1 MKKNL
6 SYIIII
12 LAVLFTTNLYGQ
24 IGNIIPDSRLPYE
37 DDGTTL
43 SWTLAG
49 YEGNIPYAE
58 ETIDVTQP
66 PYNAAGDGV
75 TDDTD
80 AIRLAIAATDTS
92 IISEI
97 LFPEG
102 TYLIKAM
109 FPEEGA
115 ALYLPKNII
124 LKGAGSDSTKLKFLI
139 GGDGHDP
146 ATNYIPHCIKISGTS
161 SNKIENVG
169 IEDLTIKRYNEV
181 LNTQIYLWFTDN
193 TFTDKVKGSNIVISN
208 AENCW
213 VIGVESDNPL
223 KHHISISNSNN
234 IEVTG
239 CYIHDPQ
246 FTCGMGYGYGICVS
260 NSSYSLVENNIFS
273 KCRHSMILAAE
284 ADSNVFGYN
293 YSREPRQTDWPT
305 LTCKDFTGDICLHGN
320 SSTNEPP
327 GYTEDRPK
335 DNLFEGNIVWQIK
348 VDHIFGTNGKYNTF
362 FRNRGG
368 KYGIWLDYGGSDG
381 RNHHQT
387 VVNNHVKC
395 YNWLY
400 CILGYPRKF
409 EPDHYFEKNTIV
421 KKVNFWGTAYTRTWS
436 DKKVDTVYPS
446 SWNDD
451 ISYYYEEQ
459 PEFMCFCEWPMH
471 PKNDTNEANRRWGLG
486 GKLTWGRNDIYE
498 FTTETWSG
506 VIQLGGPGSGSD
518 VVIPAGHCVII
529 SPGSTVEIYPFDKL
543 IVKGC
548 LVAEGTENDSILFT
562 VQDYYPG
569 MNTNCYGISFEMT
582 VNPGASILKHC
593 KFEHFRS
600 YECPYDIDE
609 FTPNTHGGAIYVE
622 NYDNL
627 TIDSCSFIH
636 NTAYVGGA
644 ICLKN
649 SNITIEN
656 SEFRDNFGDCGGAI
670 MSSSSSPIII
680 NNIIDNNRC
689 VGGKDLLIQA
699 GGGIYLDGSDSDKI
713 YLTNNVISNNI
724 ACNAGGIAICN
735 CNDKVVCMNNTIT
748 NNDVDYGGGG
758 IWINTSNDI
767 FINNIF
773 WDNTAPQISVSSPDS
788 ATMSFYNCDIQ
799 GGIDGID
806 FAWVNFEGE
815 AVNIIDADPNFIGSG
830 DHPYAITW
838 NTECYNN
845 GRTPDNPADSLLEY
859 LLPTKDPSGNPRIAL
874 DIIDIGA
881 YEAYEPGIYVEDDE
895 LGFGDVSIE
904 NIELQTFEIQ
914 HNESASVILY
924 VDSIKVR
931 TYIYI
936 DSTKTDVGGFT
947 VEDNAFVLV
956 PGDCFSRDITFNPE
970 LVFEDY
976 YGEIVIYSSDPYFPE
991 VTINLTGR
999 GIPSEYQEVFGEINS
1014 DETWNGYIE
1023 LTGDVT
1029 ISNGAT
1035 LTIAENSEV
1044 YNVEGCTLTLED
1056 GTINMAGANLYLKN
1070 YSEFDIYG
1078 IITLSGG
1085 SLIEVTSGSEF
1096 RLEPGSCLYGTE
1108 HTIYVDTYTGKGYDT
1123 WVEMH
1128 EDVPNHNGNIVMIPG
1143 DRIVVNS
1150 NGRFIAYSVY
1160 GDDRITITSV
1170 GDNYYWDGIEIT
1182 DGLNSYIYGCDISK
1196 INHIKLNNS
1205 MFELVSSTFSDCNQI
1220 IARNESEIEL
1230 YCNTFENNRAC
1241 PIVLYESDGIIAQ
1254 NSIINNEGNGISI
1267 YYPPL
1272 YGSVSVN
1279 SDTIQ
1284 YNNGRGVDLY
1294 NVPAMFTHN
1303 EISYNGNPD
1312 NHNSAR
1318 SIGFFAS
1325 GNSGGANMGGN
1336 TIENNYGIEILATRD
1351 AFPNLTFE
1359 LNCFGA
1365 NIIYDEYDPDGY
1377 IYFDQFLL
1385 ACGGYDG
1392 NPIDVRGND
1401 FPNINDDD
1409 FEDRFL
1415 PFYNAY
1421 IFDGEKPPEKVIYEE
1436 GIAQIADSLYE
1447 SAKIKMREIV
1457 DIYPETETA
1466 KNALQWLMYLE
1477 KFSGQDY
1484 ATLRSYIENIDSEL
1498 YSHLERT
1505 KYNTITSTYMAEKDY
1520 YTAITRLEDVLANPP
1535 SFADSIF
1542 AYIDEGYC
1550 YLKLD
1555 EEGSKSLPVECC
1567 FKPKCFEEFS
1577 YVSQNLLDNA
1587 LSASKPSVTNPQIEF
1602 ELHQNYPNPVSH
1614 STTFSFLIPANTKN
1628 AELKIYNVKGQL
1640 VKTFIP
1646 ESNEK
1651 GITDNIKWD
1660 CKDENGRT
1668 LCNGIYLYKLTADKK
1683 EIVKKMVLLR

>member
-6 SYIIII
+6 SYIILII
-12 LAVLFTTNLYGQ
+12 AVLFTTNLYGQ
-24 IGNIIPDSRLPYE
+24 IGNIIPDNRLPYE

-49 YEGNIPYAE
+49 YEGEIPYAE
-58 ETIDVTQP
+58 ETIDVTHP
-66 PYNAAGDGV
+66 DYGAVGDGV

-80 AIRLAIAATDTS
+80 AIRSAISVANDD
-92 IISEI
+92 IVSEI
-97 LFPEG
+97 YFPPG
-102 TYLIKAM
+102 IYLIEG
-109 FPEEGA
+109 FPLAGEEDI
-115 ALYLPKNII
+115 ALELPPNII
-124 LKGAGSDSTKLKFLI
+124 LKGAGSDVTELKFLI

-146 ATNYIPHCIKISGTS
+146 DANYIPHCIRISGTS
-161 SNKIENVG
+161 SNKIGNVG
-169 IEDLTIKRYNEV
+169 IEDMTIRRYNEV

-246 FTCGMGYGYGICVS
+246 FTCGMGYGYGVCVS

-273 KCRHSMILAAE
+273 KCRHSMILGAE
-284 ADSNVFGYN
+284 TFNNVFGYN
-293 YSREPRQTDWPT
+293 FSREPRQSDHNEV
-305 LTCKDFTGDICLHGN
+305 CKDFTGDICLHGN
-320 SSTNEPP
+320 SGNP
-327 GYTEDRPK
+327 GSSVLKPK
-335 DNLFEGNIVWQIK
+335 NNLFEGNIVWQIK
-348 VDHIFGTNGKYNTF
+348 VDHIFGTNGNYNTF
-362 FRNRGG
+362 FRNRSDT
-368 KYGIWLDYGGSDG
+368 YGIWLDEGGK
-381 RNHHQT
+381 NEKNNHQT
-387 VVNNHVKC
+387 VVNNYVKC

-409 EPDHYFEKNTIV
+409 EPDHFFEKNTVV

-436 DKKVDTVYPS
+436 DDKQNKTYPN
-446 SWNDD
+446 SWTEDV
-451 ISYYYEEQ
+451 SYYYEEQ

-471 PKNDTNEANRRWGLG
+471 PKNDTNEANRRWNLG
-486 GKLTWGRNDIYE
+486 GKRTWGREDIYE
-498 FTTETWSG
+498 FTTEIWSG
-506 VIQLGGPGSGSD
+506 VIQIGGPGSGND
-518 VVIPAGHCVII
+518 VVIPMGHKVII
-529 SPGSTVEIYPFDKL
+529 SPGSTLEIYPFDKL
-543 IVKGC
+543 VVKGC
-548 LVAEGTENDSILFT
+548 LIAEGTENDSILFT
-562 VQDYYPG
+562 VQDDYPG
-569 MNTNCYGISFEMT
+569 TINCYGISFEMT
-582 VNPGASILKHC
+582 INPGESSLKYC

-600 YECPYDIDE
+600 YEWPYNIDV

-636 NTAYVGGA
+636 NIAYVGGA

-656 SEFRDNFGDCGGAI
+656 SEFRNNFGDCGGAI

-724 ACNAGGIAICN
+724 ACIAGGIAICN

-748 NNDVDYGGGG
+748 NNDVDGGGCGG
-758 IWINTSNDI
+758 IWIDTSNDI

-773 WDNTAPQISVSSPDS
+773 WDNTAPQISVSSPNS

-799 GGIDGID
+799 GGIEGID

-845 GRTPDNPADSLLEY
+845 GRTPDSPADSLLEY
-859 LLPTKDPSGNPRIAL
+859 LLPKKDPSGNPRIVL

-895 LGFGDVSIE
+895 FGFGDVSIE
-904 NIELQTFEIQ
+904 NIGLQTFEIQ
-914 HNESASVILY
+914 NESMSELLY
-924 VDSIKVR
+924 IDSITVR

-936 DSTKTDVGGFT
+936 DSTETEVSGFT
-947 VEDNAFVLV
+947 VEANAFVIY
-956 PGDCFSRDITFNPE
+956 PGYSISRDITFNPE

-999 GIPSEYQEVFGEINS
+999 GIPSEYQEVFGEISS
-1014 DETWNGYIE
+1014 DETWEGYIL

-1029 ISNGAT
+1029 ITNGAT
-1035 LTIAENSEV
+1035 LTMSENSEV
-1044 YNVEGCTLTLED
+1044 YIVDGYKLSLES
-1056 GTINMAGANLYLKN
+1056 GNIIMNNSKLYLRN
-1070 YSEFDIYG
+1070 NSEIDING
-1078 IITLSGG
+1078 TITLSGG
-1085 SLIEVTSGSEF
+1085 SLIEVTSCSEF
-1096 RLEPGSCLYGTE
+1096 RLEPGSSLYGTD
-1108 HTIYVDTYTGKGYDT
+1108 HTIWVDTDTGKGYDT

-1128 EDVPNHNGNIVMIPG
+1128 EAVPNHNGNMVMIPG
-1143 DRIVVNS
+1143 DKVVVN
-1150 NGRFIAYSVY
+1150 NAGKFIAYSNN

-1170 GDNYYWDGIEIT
+1170 GDDYYWDGIEIN
-1182 DGLNSYIYGCDISK
+1182 DGGWDSYIYGCDISK
-1196 INHIKLNNS
+1196 ISHIKLNNS
-1205 MFELVSSTFSDCNQI
+1205 MLELVSSTFSDCNQI
-1220 IARNESEIEL
+1220 IARNESEIEF

-1241 PIVLYESDGIIAQ
+1241 PIVLYESDGIISN

-1272 YGSVSVN
+1272 YGSVSV
-1279 SDTIQ
+1279 SRDTIQ

-1294 NVPAMFTHN
+1294 NVPAMFKRN
-1303 EISYNGNPD
+1303 VISYNGNPD
-1312 NHNSAR
+1312 NPNSAR

-1359 LNCFGA
+1359 LYYYGA
-1365 NIIYDEYDPDGY
+1365 NIINDEYDPDGY
-1377 IYFDQFLL
+1377 IYLDQFLL

-1392 NPIDVRGND
+1392 NPIDVCGND
-1401 FPNINDDD
+1401 FPNDNDPD

-1415 PFYNAY
+1415 PLYDAY
-1421 IFDGEKPPEKVIYEE
+1421 LFDGEKPTEKILYDE
-1436 GIAQIADSLYE
+1436 GITEIADSLYE
-1447 SAKIKMREIV
+1447 SAKCTMKEIV

-1505 KYNTITSTYMAEKDY
+1505 KYNTITSTYMAEKNY
-1520 YTAITRLEDVLANPP
+1520 EAAITRLEDILADPP
-1535 SFADSIF
+1535 SIQDSIF

-1550 YLKLD
+1550 YLNLD
-1555 EEGSKSLPVECC
+1555 EQGSKSLPVICC

-1587 LSASKPSVTNPQIEF
+1587 LSASKPPAVNPPIVEF
-1602 ELHQNYPNPVSH
+1602 ALHQNYPNPALH

-1628 AELKIYNVKGQL
+1628 AELKIYNIKGQL
-1640 VKTFIP
+1640 VKTFKSDTIKKGT
-1646 ESNEK
+1646 SNK
-1651 GITDNIKWD
+1651 ITWN
-1660 CKDENGRT
+1660 CKDDDGKI
-1668 LCNGIYLYKLTADKK
+1668 LANGIYFYKLKADQK
-1683 EIVKKMVLLR
+1683 EKVKKMILLR